1 MSKSEEAFNIY
12 IKYGGK
18 ISNKDIADKVNCTP
32 SSVAV
37 WKSKYK
43 WKDKIGK
50 AGAPQGNKRA
60 IGNKGGGAPPG
71 NLNNLKHGMYCEE
84 RFNELGFLEK
94 YIPAVTKNI
103 IKDIAKN
110 GISELDMLWHGIVLL
125 YSNLLRA
132 QKIMHVKSHNDI
144 TKEIKKKS
152 KKEIE
157 YEIQFA
163 WDKEER
169 FIKSQADALFKLNKM
184 IADYENL
191 LNKNYAEASEEQKL
205 RVQKLKVEIEK
216 LTADEEDKNIKIE
229 FVKASEKDEN
239 S

>member
-1 MSKSEEAFNIY
+1 MNKSEEAYNIY
-12 IKYGGK
+12 KSYDGK
-18 ISNKDIADKVNCTP
+18 ISNKEIADKVGCSA
-32 SSVAV
+32 SSVSV
-37 WKSKYK
+37 WKSKFK
-43 WKDKIGK
+43 WNESIKRP
-50 AGAPQGNKRA
+50 GAPFGNKRA
-60 IGNKGGGAPPG
+60 INNKGGAPPE

-84 RFNELGFLEK
+84 RFSEVGFLQK
-94 YIPAVTKNI
+94 YVPAVTKNI
-103 IKDIAKN
+103 IKDIVKN
-110 GISELDMLWHGIVLL
+110 GISDLDMLWHGILLL
-125 YSNLLRA
+125 YSNIIRA

-144 TKEIKKKS
+144 TKEMKKKS

-169 FIKSQADALFKLNKM
+169 FIKSQADAIFKLNKM

-205 RVQKLKVEIEK
+205 RVKKLKIEIEK

-229 FVKASEKDEN
+229 FIKASEKDEN

>member
-1 MSKSEEAFNIY
+1 MNKSEEAYKIY
-12 IKYGGK
+12 KSYNGK
-18 ISNKDIADKVNCTP
+18 ISNKEIADKVGCSV
-32 SSVAV
+32 SSINV
-37 WKSKYK
+37 WKSKFK
-43 WKDKIGK
+43 WNESIKRP
-50 AGAPQGNKRA
+50 GAPFGNKRA
-60 IGNKGGGAPPG
+60 TNNKGGAPPG
-71 NLNNLKHGMYCEE
+71 NLNNLKHGMYCED
-84 RFNELGFLEK
+84 RFSELGFLEK

-103 IKDIAKN
+103 IKDIVKN

-125 YSNLLRA
+125 YSNILRA
-132 QKIMHVKSHNDI
+132 QKIMHVKNHNDI

-205 RVQKLKVEIEK
+205 RVQKLKVEIER